1 MIPIK
6 WLKINKFAA
15 GFLFYILAIIP
26 NQSLLLLGFFLT
38 RTCQLPNILYPLP
51 PPPVDGAIHRAAG
64 PLLKKECST
73 LQGCDT
79 GEAKI
84 TGGYGLPAKCEY

>member
-1 MIPIK
+1 MVKDQQICRR
-6 WLKINKFAA
+6 F
-15 GFLFYILAIIP
+15 
-26 NQSLLLLGFFLT
+26 SLLQFGGHTKSIFVGFFLHV
-38 RTCQLPNILYPLP
+38 RVNCLNILYPLP

>member
-1 MIPIK
+1 M
-6 WLKINKFAA
+6 N
-15 GFLFYILAIIP
+15 
-26 NQSLLLLGFFLT
+26 S
-38 RTCQLPNILYPLP
+38 

-64 PLLKKECST
+64 PLLRKECSA

-84 TGGYGLPAKCEY
+84 TGGYGLPAKCEYEILKCFVQPPVRLASQYGFNSSACRLNMCVVEKHWGTGGGGGLW

>member
-1 MIPIK
+1 MVKDQQICRR
-6 WLKINKFAA
+6 F
-15 GFLFYILAIIP
+15 
-26 NQSLLLLGFFLT
+26 SLLHFGDHTKSIFVVVVFCLT
-38 RTCQLPNILYPLP
+38 RTRVNCLNILYPLP